1 MQNLIEGKSPI
12 FYRNSIIFLGII
24 GLAGFL
30 IRFFYFPEGIPI
42 TLDGYTSFWYANDLS
57 LSGTFPANVFGVT
70 VANNGWPTF
79 LSIFFSIFN
88 SDNFL
93 HYMDLQR
100 YVSIIISVITIIPV
114 FVLCRRFCGNGLSLL
129 GTVFFIFQP
138 RIIENS
144 LLGIT
149 EPLFI
154 LLVVSCLVLFL
165 QDNLKLKY
173 IAFAFLAL
181 ACLVRYEGIVLILPL
196 SFLFIFKNRRD
207 KIIIPKFLLAISIF
221 AMVLLPMLFVRM
233 DTMGHDG
240 VFSHSI
246 QAVDVYTSGSQII
259 HVSESIFTLAKSTA
273 LSVFPIFFIFLP
285 LGIYGFFR
293 NRNFDKYV
301 ILLFLIFMSLP
312 IIYASVREI
321 AEPRYILT
329 LFPILSLFS
338 IYTVKEITRKFDKT
352 KLIIIIVGITVL
364 SLSIVYLD
372 YTKIDYQHE
381 LEAYQIGL
389 EVHKRTSIINDYYPE
404 VKYAHG
410 KDDVFWNLGTFP
422 VLQSETERKVYAI
435 RTYDFATCSKEKALP
450 TGCRQYEYT
459 SLNEFI
465 SDNSGM
471 ENAFNRHPALGEFI
485 SFDKDDVLTHVVVDN
500 NPNRPEFLKDVFY
513 NEKKFPYL
521 TKIYDSS
528 EQGYDYHLKIF
539 RIDYQKFESIEF
551 N

>member
-42 TLDGYTSFWYANDLS
+42 TFDGYTYFWYANDLS
-57 LSGTFPANVFGVT
+57 LSGTFPIDVFGKQVL
-70 VANNGWPTF
+70 NNGWPTF

-100 YVSIIISVITIIPV
+100 YLTMTISVITIIPV

-154 LLVVSCLVLFL
+154 LLTVSCLVLFL

-173 IAFAFLAL
+173 LSFAFLAL
-181 ACLVRYEGIVLILPL
+181 TCLVRYEGIVLILPL
-196 SFLFIFKNRRD
+196 SFLFLFKNRKN

-221 AMVLLPMLFVRM
+221 AVILLPMLFLRI
-233 DTMGHDG
+233 DIIGYDG
-240 VFSHSI
+240 VFSHSAD
-246 QAVDVYTSGSQII
+246 AVGSYTSGKKII
-259 HVSESIFTLAKSTA
+259 HVGESVLSLVKSVGLA
-273 LSVFPIFFIFLP
+273 VFPIFFIFAP

-293 NRNFDKYV
+293 NRSFDKYV
-301 ILLFLIFMSLP
+301 VLLFLAFLSLP
-312 IIYASVREI
+312 IIYTSIREI
-321 AEPRYILT
+321 TEPRFLFS

-338 IYTVKEITRKFDKT
+338 IYTVKEIMGKFNQT
-352 KLIIIIVGITVL
+352 KLIIIIIGVLVLVL
-364 SLSIVYLD
+364 SVVFLE
-372 YTKIDYQHE
+372 YTQIDYEHE
-381 LEAYQIGL
+381 LEAYQIGF
-389 EVHKRTSIINDYYPE
+389 EVHKRTSAINEYLPE
-404 VKYAHG
+404 GKYIHG
-410 KDDVFWNLGTFP
+410 KDDVFWSLGTFP
-422 VLQSETERKVYAI
+422 VLSSETERKVKTI
-435 RTYDFATCSKEKALP
+435 KTYDYNTCQKEKPKDREFKA
-450 TGCRQYEYT
+450 GCRQYDYT

-465 SDNSGM
+465 
-471 ENAFNRHPALGEFI
+471 EFGREQG
-485 SFDKDDVLTHVVVDN
+485 LTHITVDN
-500 NPNRPEFLKDVFY
+500 NPNRPEFLKNVFK
-513 NEKKFPYL
+513 NEEIPYL
-521 TKIYDSS
+521 TKIYDST
-528 EQGYDYHLKIF
+528 EHGYQYHVKIF
-539 RIDYQKFESIEF
+539 SINYEKFE
-551 N
+551 